1 MIPTRVF
8 LIAAE
13 GDDSAKKE
21 KNRTKITKY
30 GSFLENGS
38 FILYSIRKAML
49 WGITEW
55 KMGFFP

>member
-38 FILYSIRKAML
+38 FILYYVRKL
-49 WGITEW
+49 CFG
-55 KMGFFP
+55 G

>member
-38 FILYSIRKAML
+38 FILYSVRKL
-49 WGITEW
+49 CFG
-55 KMGFFP
+55 G